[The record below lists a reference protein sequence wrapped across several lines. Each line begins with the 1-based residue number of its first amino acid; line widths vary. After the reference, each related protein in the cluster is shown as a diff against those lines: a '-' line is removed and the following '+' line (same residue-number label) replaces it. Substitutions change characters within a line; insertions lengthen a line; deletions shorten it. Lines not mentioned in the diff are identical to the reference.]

1 MANELVESKNNSSQL
16 TPSTQDVAKKED
28 KKTGKLDSP
37 NTTNAGGEVKAT
49 CPQCGQTFRRKF
61 NMTIHID
68 RVETVYPSIVSFE
81 SNSINTLILSIFNEF
96 MHLFSRYT
104 TKLKTSNVKFV
115 KSRLQQIQT

>member
-16 TPSTQDVAKKED
+16 TQSTQDVAKKED
-28 KKTGKLDSP
+28 KKTGKLDSA

-68 RVETVYPSIVSFE
+68 RVETVILICLISI
-81 SNSINTLILSIFNEF
+81 
-96 MHLFSRYT
+96 Y
-104 TKLKTSNVKFV
+104 K
-115 KSRLQQIQT
+115 

>member
-1 MANELVESKNNSSQL
+1 MANELAESKNNSSQS
-16 TPSTQDVAKKED
+16 TPSTQDLAKKED

-68 RVETVYPSIVSFE
+68 RVETIHPYLSHF
-81 SNSINTLILSIFNEF
+81 NSINNLDFIHF
-96 MHLFSRYT
+96 Y
-104 TKLKTSNVKFV
+104 
-115 KSRLQQIQT
+115 